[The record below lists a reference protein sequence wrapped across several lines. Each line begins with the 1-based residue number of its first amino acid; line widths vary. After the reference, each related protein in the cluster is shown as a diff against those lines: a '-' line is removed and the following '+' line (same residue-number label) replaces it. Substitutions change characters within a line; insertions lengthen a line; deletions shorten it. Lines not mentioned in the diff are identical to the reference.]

1 MIQIICLSKESFP
14 AKDNHEDPTIQNL
27 KRNCSSKIV
36 KAFAD
41 KFTPGNTNDGLRDHD
56 PPLEKMTHYILSPD
70 IFQGQS
76 FAREYIWKIDVSIL
90 LIE

>member
-14 AKDNHEDPTIQNL
+14 AKDNHKDPTIQNL

-41 KFTPGNTNDGLRDHD
+41 KFTPGNTNDGLRDPD
-56 PPLEKMTHYILSPD
+56 PPLAKNDALYIISRYFPGSV
-70 IFQGQS
+70 FC
-76 FAREYIWKIDVSIL
+76 ARIHLEN
-90 LIE
+90 